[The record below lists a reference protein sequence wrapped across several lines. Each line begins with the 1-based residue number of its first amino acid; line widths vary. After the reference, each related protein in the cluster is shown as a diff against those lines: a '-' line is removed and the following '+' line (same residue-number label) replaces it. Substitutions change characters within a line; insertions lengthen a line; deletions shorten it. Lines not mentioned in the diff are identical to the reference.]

1 MEKLHK
7 YQEDNKK
14 KSNKNLQKQLLNK
27 NELITTLNKEKE
39 HIKKE
44 NNELI
49 SKLEI
54 ASKNEVETMRKTE
67 ELKENNSN
75 IQKTVKIL
83 LIIGEQ

>member
-1 MEKLHK
+1 M
-7 YQEDNKK
+7 
-14 KSNKNLQKQLLNK
+14 
-27 NELITTLNKEKE
+27 EKE
-39 HIKKE
+39 HLKKE

-54 ASKNEVETMRKTE
+54 ASKNEVETMHKAE